1 MTDNPV
7 IFEDCGEAVL
17 TFTRPIETII
27 DIEEMVIIDYSAST
41 ATNGVDFTE
50 LPDTVFFPPF
60 VTVQE
65 FPLDAFEDGLVEG
78 TETVIMEIL
87 NLAACNGGGLTS
99 YFEFDIL
106 DEPEPLVVDGWDTEL
121 CVGDSVTLEPVVS
134 GGYGNY
140 TFDWDCN
147 PGLDTNQINYI
158 PDAGAFECIVV
169 VSDTCGMPRTMAYS
183 TSWWRSNLRTVEILG
198 GDSYSIA
205 MDLQSLPKG
214 TEAIR
219 LMSIPREFQD
229 GLPARIRQQPLR
241 EHMEQ
246 RHRGACHG
254 RRACG

>member
-1 MTDNPV
+1 M
-7 IFEDCGEAVL
+7 
-17 TFTRPIETII
+17 
-27 DIEEMVIIDYSAST
+27 
-41 ATNGVDFTE
+41 DFTE

-147 PGLDTNQINYI
+147 PG
-158 PDAGAFECIVV
+158 
-169 VSDTCGMPRTMAYS
+169 S
-183 TSWWRSNLRTVEILG
+183 TPTKSTTSGCRG
-198 GDSYSIA
+198 G
-205 MDLQSLPKG
+205 
-214 TEAIR
+214 IR
-219 LMSIPREFQD
+219 V
-229 GLPARIRQQPLR
+229 
-241 EHMEQ
+241 
-246 RHRGACHG
+246 HRGRERHLRHAE
-254 RRACG
+254 